1 MNFGSDPPAEGA
13 ANMPDRGQDQQPQ
26 ELCSLGQLENLA
38 GAGAFVRSG
47 RIPGYVV
54 GASVGGRLSIAS
66 EATKHGGEYIGND
79 ARFPLGCL
87 SKLLISLL
95 VLRLVQRG
103 MVSLD
108 LRLADVLTELK
119 GSEVSLRHILTH
131 SAGYREIIPNRWN
144 ARPEDLIR
152 LLQDQPLFTPGTAFS
167 YTQSGAAL
175 AVIVLEKV
183 FGRSI
188 DRLLNDHVC
197 DPIGMTPF
205 APEMMAI
212 ADQRDSTLFLW
223 HDKIGRMMPFRLP
236 KDTGV
241 LRYSMSG
248 CTVSVPDLIRIGLS
262 VFEIADELGGLDML
276 FAGARPVCR
285 MMGNGPAER
294 VAERWGLGLGD
305 FDTVIGH
312 TGSYIVSTAGLYLD
326 CGTRSVYAA
335 AINTWDPE
343 IRQELLNSA
352 MRSCGTKPPAPY
364 RPRIDTPVKLADLV
378 GEHTPVMFGL
388 GPLHI
393 AKDGSITGSLVGSLR
408 EDDGGLAL
416 ITNDPILT
424 LGVEHHPQSG
434 VPLVRL
440 ASSLC
445 LRAGQDSE

>member
-1 MNFGSDPPAEGA
+1 MRTERQNV
-13 ANMPDRGQDQQPQ
+13 PDRDVDRQPHEICRLEQ
-26 ELCSLGQLENLA
+26 LGNLA

-54 GASVGGRLSIAS
+54 GASVGGNLSVAS
-66 EATKHGGEYIGND
+66 EATRYGDEYIGDD

-95 VLRLVQRG
+95 VLRLAQDGR
-103 MVSLD
+103 VSLD
-108 LRLADVLTELK
+108 LRLADVLAELR
-119 GSEVSLRHILTH
+119 GSQVSLRHLLTH
-131 SAGYREIIPNRWN
+131 GAGYREIVPSRWR

-152 LLQDQPLFTPGTAFS
+152 LLQEEPLFAPGTAFS

-175 AVIVLEKV
+175 VVVVLEKV
-183 FGRSI
+183 FGCSI
-188 DRLLNDHVC
+188 DRLLNDHIC

-205 APEMMAI
+205 APEMMAT
-212 ADQRDSTLFLW
+212 ADRRDATLFLW
-223 HDKIGRMMPFRLP
+223 HDRIGRMMPFRLP
-236 KDTGV
+236 KDTGI

-248 CTVSVPDLIRIGLS
+248 CTVSVPELIRIGLL
-262 VFEIADELGGLDML
+262 VFDIADELGGLDAL
-276 FAGARPVCR
+276 FAGARPVCP

-305 FDTVIGH
+305 FGSVVGH

-326 CGTRSVYAA
+326 CDARSVYAA

-352 MRSCGTKPPAPY
+352 MRSCGTEPPAPY
-364 RPRIDTPVKLADLV
+364 RSWIDTPIKLADLV
-378 GEHTPVMFGL
+378 GEHTPVMYGL

-393 AKDGSITGSLVGSLR
+393 AEDGTISGSLVGSLR

-416 ITNDPILT
+416 TTNDPILT
-424 LGVEHHPQSG
+424 LGVERHPQSG
-434 VPLVRL
+434 EPLVRL

-445 LRAGQDSE
+445 LRTREGA